1 MQKRCKQTRKGYAC
15 SVFFLCRMGYELIG
29 LSARVV

>member
-1 MQKRCKQTRKGYAC
+1 MQKRCKQTRKGHAC
-15 SVFFLCRMGYELIG
+15 SVFLCRMGYELIG

>member
-1 MQKRCKQTRKGYAC
+1 MQKRCKQTREGYAC
-15 SVFFLCRMGYELIG
+15 SVFFCALGYELIG